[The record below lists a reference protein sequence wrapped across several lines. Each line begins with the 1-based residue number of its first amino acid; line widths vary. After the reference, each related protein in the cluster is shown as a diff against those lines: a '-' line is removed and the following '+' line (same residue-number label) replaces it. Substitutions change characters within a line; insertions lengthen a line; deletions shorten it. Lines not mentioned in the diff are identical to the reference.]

1 MHTVICHTN
10 SIQHASALTY
20 CYTVSNSLVRERHSS
35 AHFAKALNAS
45 PFEMTLLRA
54 CHWVMRKRH
63 ANVNKPGGAESR
75 SFYQRTCIPPKTYH
89 LHPFAPRKNSHL
101 IATDQPLTS
110 KMIIYQPLTSD
121 IPPGNLT

>member
-1 MHTVICHTN
+1 L
-10 SIQHASALTY
+10 SIGIY
-20 CYTVSNSLVRERHSS
+20 WFRGRHSS

-75 SFYQRTCIPPKTYH
+75 SFYQRTCIPQKTYH

-101 IATDQPLTS
+101 IAIDQPLTS
-110 KMIIYQPLTSD
+110 KIIICQPLTSD
-121 IPPGNLT
+121 IPSGNLT